1 LASKILNLC
10 VLSNSSQFVGY
21 RLGKNFVQPYRP
33 PSALSGAA
41 AMGRP
46 EVTGKKTTEADNRA
60 TRGHNRGPPLDDDGP
75 KYRRR
80 PVSADANS
88 LAMSIKEFCR
98 LHGISEDQFYKMQR
112 GGWGPTTMKVGSRT
126 LISHEAAAEWRRSR
140 EEAAA
145 KEAASTAA

>member
-1 LASKILNLC
+1 MA
-10 VLSNSSQFVGY
+10 
-21 RLGKNFVQPYRP
+21 
-33 PSALSGAA
+33 
-41 AMGRP
+41 RP
-46 EVTGKKTTEADNRA
+46 EVTGKKTTATPNRA

-112 GGWGPTTMKVGSRT
+112 GGWGPTVMEVGSRT
-126 LISHEAAAEWRRSR
+126 LISAESAAAWRRKR
-140 EEAAA
+140 EQAA
-145 KEAASTAA
+145 KETAEKKAAEKKAAEKKAAEKKAATVAA